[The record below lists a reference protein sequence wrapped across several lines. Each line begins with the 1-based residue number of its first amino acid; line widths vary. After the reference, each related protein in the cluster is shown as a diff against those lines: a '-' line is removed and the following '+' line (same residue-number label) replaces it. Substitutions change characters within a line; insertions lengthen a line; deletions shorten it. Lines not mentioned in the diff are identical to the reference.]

1 MSLSVSKNNY
11 QAFIN
16 GLNYKSDSEIDDPIA
31 NKDAVVVHV
40 SLMAR
45 AMSPTEA
52 KEVIDQLIS
61 EGIIRKKSNGY
72 LDMTSIYDPKE
83 RRFVMMGKA
92 GKKLKTKPGTTGV
105 RTVRYVGPGH
115 TQVNYASRILDIRF
129 KETQEEFLKKQTARR
144 RKAAKLAAKNRNSDD
159 LYLDRDEYGNAVMV
173 TKTGR
178 KADLKGKSRTDKG
191 KKSIVKANL
200 RKDAYTIEDMRA
212 LLADDHW
219 EEVCGNRRWNYD
231 KAATV
236 REFNKYLKRKG
247 KA

>member
-1 MSLSVSKNNY
+1 MSLSVSKNGY

-16 GLNYKSDSEIDDPIA
+16 GLNHMSVETVDPIS
-31 NKDAVVVHV
+31 KQSDVVVHV
-40 SLMAR
+40 SIVAH
-45 AMSPTEA
+45 AMSPGQA
-52 KEVIDQLIS
+52 QEVIDSLVS
-61 EGIIRKKSNGY
+61 EKIIKRKGDI
-72 LDMTSIYDPKE
+72 LDMTSLWDQGRY
-83 RRFVMMGKA
+83 VMAGKT
-92 GKKLKTKPGTTGV
+92 GKKLKAKPGVTGA

-115 TQVNYASRILDIRF
+115 TQVRYASRILDIRF

-144 RKAAKLAAKNRNSDD
+144 RKAAKLAAKNRNPDD

-178 KADLKGKSRTDKG
+178 KADLKGKSRADKG

-247 KA
+247 KT